1 MVKGSFQTDINGDL
15 KLTGQ
20 QNVAKPT
27 KEFAFLGST
36 PDSVILMLCQQLLS
50 LTSDSA
56 QAEQDPL
63 QKKKIFPCPT
73 SLASSEPLER
83 LKYLPMPE
91 KSCPLEYRTTL
102 QSLGTMIWHWNKLCP
117 GEISWKMVQSIIRI
131 GLGRLHRAKQDTT
144 NWWMRPR
151 RISAPCNVFC
161 CCCCLLVST

>member
-1 MVKGSFQTDINGDL
+1 MVKGSFQTAINGDL

-63 QKKKIFPCPT
+63 QKKKN
-73 SLASSEPLER
+73 
-83 LKYLPMPE
+83 LPM
-91 KSCPLEYRTTL
+91 SY
-102 QSLGTMIWHWNKLCP
+102 IA
-117 GEISWKMVQSIIRI
+117 SIFW
-131 GLGRLHRAKQDTT
+131 AFKKVK
-144 NWWMRPR
+144 
-151 RISAPCNVFC
+151 ISANARKFTSPRIQNYVTK
-161 CCCCLLVST
+161 LRDNDLALE